1 MTLPVRKS
9 PEPLKVTY
17 ENVNGQLNSTDDE
30 NSTEGAV
37 PNENPA
43 ISNCKEW

>member
-9 PEPLKVTY
+9 PEPLKVTD
-17 ENVNGQLNSTDDE
+17 ENINGQFNSNDDE

-43 ISNCKEW
+43 ILNCKE